1 MSSFT
6 AQSAEDLTCAKY
18 LWTSAAFP
26 HGSVLA
32 RQRLPKKEASAT
44 PNGPWAAP
52 RPPQPPHKVSM
63 PAVSLRRGGRWGPVT
78 RLVHVRGAT
87 IALNWP
93 ARPWRVQPMAVPL
106 GCEGASR
113 LGVGVPTDAMVLA
126 QRLEPGHHAAR
137 QHAQSKDSSLH
148 ASSRSSARSLAMDL
162 GQHRRMDAVLVVGMA
177 SAAHV
182 ELKLAAVLQTMV

>member
-1 MSSFT
+1 M
-6 AQSAEDLTCAKY
+6 C
-18 LWTSAAFP
+18 
-26 HGSVLA
+26 
-32 RQRLPKKEASAT
+32 
-44 PNGPWAAP
+44 
-52 RPPQPPHKVSM
+52 
-63 PAVSLRRGGRWGPVT
+63 
-78 RLVHVRGAT
+78 VRAT

-93 ARPWRVQPMAVPL
+93 ARPTTVAGSTHGGVPL

-126 QRLEPGHHAAR
+126 QRLEPKHHTAR